1 VVAVG
6 MKCPTMLI
14 NYGAFTGV
22 ILLLPRLRRRLTP
35 GWWPPILVGPRPA
48 GLPDDAIAGGDAF
61 RISAFFRSFLAEAR
75 GTQASSSAYGRA
87 RSSTNGP
94 I

>member
-22 ILLLPRLRRRLTP
+22 ILLLPRLRRRLP
-35 GWWPPILVGPRPA
+35 QGGGPRSLSGRA
-48 GLPDDAIAGGDAF
+48 QQVLPDDAIAGGDAF